1 MLMNTTGEHL
11 GKSSLLYS
19 GNSFQGAV
27 VLASKGLTILPF
39 TPSGLRGELF
49 VKQWLL
55 SFCFLPLELK
65 TKVKNHND
73 KMLLQYAKYQPTR
86 KLRNLMYRNLKKK
99 NHSSYFF
106 HFSCF
111 LVWYKL

>member
-1 MLMNTTGEHL
+1 MLMNTTGVLL
-11 GKSSLLYS
+11 GKSSLLYA

-27 VLASKGLTILPF
+27 VLTSKGLRILPF

-65 TKVKNHND
+65 TKVKTRND
-73 KMLLQYAKYQPTR
+73 KMLLQYAKYQPSR
-86 KLRNLMYRNLKKK
+86 KLRNLMCKKK
-99 NHSSYFF
+99 KS
-106 HFSCF
+106 
-111 LVWYKL
+111 